1 MGEAVMA
8 SGTTPP
14 ATQLAP
20 RSPKGVTRWVLR
32 HGLGRTS
39 MAVAMRRGEAYA
51 RLVLDPAL
59 RDDPYPYYR
68 HMRELGRIVPGR
80 FADST
85 AHHDIVDRVLRS
97 PDFRSGFPDH
107 LMPRPMKA
115 LFDWSIEEAVISP
128 IDPPSMLVSDGP
140 AHDRHRRAVSR
151 AFTAR
156 AVAGLADRVEEITVE
171 LLDGLPSGSD
181 PIDITKVYSDTLPV
195 LVIAEILGVP
205 ISMRREFLTWGH
217 AMAAAL
223 DFGRPYTTI
232 RHTEWALR
240 ELNSWL
246 TTHLAQLAREPGDNL
261 LSQVIIGAATAAS
274 EEGEEPLSDIDLRS
288 IAGLLLGAGFET
300 TVNLLTNGIVVLL
313 DHPEQLEHLRA
324 NPGDW
329 RNAVEEVLR
338 FDSPVQNTVRH
349 AVRDVELEGVTIPKG
364 KFLALV
370 LAGANRD
377 PAVFTDPDTFD
388 VTRANARDHVSF
400 GGGSHFCLGAAL
412 ARLEGEVGL
421 RMLFERY
428 PDLRRAGPAERRPT
442 RILRGW
448 ASLPVALHAPV
459 SATH

>member
-1 MGEAVMA
+1 MA
-8 SGTTPP
+8 RGMTPP
-14 ATQLAP
+14 TTQLAP
-20 RSPKGVTRWVLR
+20 RSPKGVTRWALR
-32 HGLGRTS
+32 HGLGRTA
-39 MAVAMRRGEAYA
+39 MTRAMRRGEVYA

-68 HMRELGRIVPGR
+68 HMRELARIVPGK
-80 FADST
+80 FADAT
-85 AHHDIVDRVLRS
+85 AHHDIVDQVLRS

-115 LFDWSIEEAVISP
+115 LFDWSIDEAVISP

-140 AHDRHRRAVSR
+140 GHDRHRRAVSR

-156 AVAGLADRVEEITVE
+156 AVADLSARVEEITVE
-171 LLDGLPSGSD
+171 LLDGLPTGSD
-181 PIDITKVYSDTLPV
+181 PIDITTAYSDTLPV

-205 ISMRREFLTWGH
+205 VSMRREFLTWGH

-240 ELNSWL
+240 ELNAWL
-246 TTHLAQLAREPGDNL
+246 GTHLAELSREPGENL
-261 LSQVIIGAATAAS
+261 LSRVIVAAAES
-274 EEGEEPLSDIDLRS
+274 SDPLSDLDLRS

-313 DHPEQLEHLRA
+313 DHPEQVEHLRA
-324 NPGDW
+324 DPTGW
-329 RNAVEEVLR
+329 RNAVDEVLR

-349 AVRDVELEGVTIPKG
+349 AVRDVELEGMTLRQG
-364 KFLALV
+364 TFLALL

-388 VTRANARDHVSF
+388 VTRPNARDHVSF
-400 GGGSHFCLGAAL
+400 GGGSHYCLGAAL

-421 RMLFERY
+421 RLLFERY
-428 PDLRRAGPAERRPT
+428 PDLRRAGVAQRRPT

-448 ASLPVALHAPV
+448 ATLPLRLQAPVAVQH
-459 SATH
+459 